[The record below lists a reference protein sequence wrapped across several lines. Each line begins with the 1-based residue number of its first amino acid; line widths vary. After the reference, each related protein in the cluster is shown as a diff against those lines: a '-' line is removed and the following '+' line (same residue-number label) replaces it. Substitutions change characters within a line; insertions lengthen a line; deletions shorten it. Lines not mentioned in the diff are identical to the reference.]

1 MQSIK
6 RSLDIYLNNMYII
19 YQGKA
24 VCSYTHNM
32 HINTTNVKKI
42 MSISVG
48 NLNNF
53 QKVIEETFH

>member
-32 HINTTNVKKI
+32 HINTTNVKK
-42 MSISVG
+42 
-48 NLNNF
+48 NNVYLRREF
-53 QKVIEETFH
+53 K